1 MVTATTVQTV
11 PASLSNISLKNQ
23 PAIPSTPQSSACPTL
38 LNNRHLAPQINA
50 LKSSQAINQ
59 SITSS
64 SSMKQASHDSTFS
77 WSYTDEPHVSRRR
90 AILAAHPEIE
100 QLFGPEPLTGW
111 LVLILVTLQVSMAY
125 FMRDA
130 SWPLLFVCAYVIGG
144 TVNHSLQLAVHE
156 LSHNLGSHHVV
167 INKWIAIFAN
177 LPTGF
182 PSSVSFQ
189 KYHMDHHQYQ
199 GHDGIDTDIP
209 TLFEVQIFQG
219 PTMKLLWILMQPIF
233 YALRPAVVKPKSFGK
248 WELCNVACCITFN
261 LMMNH
266 VLGTKALCYLLI
278 GTILG
283 LGLHPTAGHFIAEHY
298 EFMLGQETYSYYG
311 SANFFNFNVG
321 YHNEHHDFPRIP
333 WSRLPLV
340 TKIAPEYYLTLPHY
354 TSYLAVIYAYITDS
368 RVGPFA
374 RVKRQTKQSNDQS
387 IAERV
392 VDQKKQVWAG
402 RTVLAVA
409 FTWFIAVFAYV
420 VTQVW

>member
-1 MVTATTVQTV
+1 MTATATTTRTV
-11 PASLSNISLKNQ
+11 PQSLSNISLKSASF
-23 PAIPSTPQSSACPTL
+23 PTSPTSAACPTI
-38 LNNRHLAPQINA
+38 LNNRHLQERLDVPAAAKLAAN
-50 LKSSQAINQ
+50 
-59 SITSS
+59 
-64 SSMKQASHDSTFS
+64 MKAASHDHTFS

-100 QLFGPEPLTGW
+100 QLFGVEPLTGY
-111 LVLILVTLQVSMAY
+111 LVVALVALQVGMAY
-125 FMRDA
+125 IMRDA
-130 SWPLLFVCAYVIGG
+130 SWTWIFVAAYIIGG

-156 LSHNLGSHHVV
+156 LSHNLCSTSVFV
-167 INKWIAIFAN
+167 NKWIAIMAN

-209 TLFEVQIFQG
+209 TLAEVRIFQG
-219 PTMKLLWILMQPIF
+219 PVMKLLWILMQPIF

-248 WELCNVACCITFN
+248 WEIINVVCAISFN
-261 LMMNH
+261 LAVNQI
-266 VLGTKALCYLLI
+266 LGTKALSYLLI

-340 TKIAPEYYLTLPHY
+340 TAIAPEYYLTLPHY
-354 TSYLAVIYAYITDS
+354 TSYIAVIWAYITDS

-374 RVKRQTKQSNDQS
+374 RVKRHTKQSNDQS

-392 VDQKKQVWAG
+392 ADQKKQVWAG
-402 RTVLAVA
+402 RTVLCVA
-409 FTWFIAVFAYV
+409 FGWFVAAFVYV
-420 VTQVW
+420 ATQVA

>member
-1 MVTATTVQTV
+1 MSTTTTTTRAV
-11 PASLSNISLKNQ
+11 PQSLSNISLKT
-23 PAIPSTPQSSACPTL
+23 ASFPSAPTSAACPTV
-38 LNNRHLAPQINA
+38 LNNRHLQEQLDDKKLAAN
-50 LKSSQAINQ
+50 
-59 SITSS
+59 
-64 SSMKQASHDSTFS
+64 MKAASHDHTFS

-100 QLFGPEPLTGW
+100 QLFGVEPLTGY
-111 LVLILVTLQVSMAY
+111 LVVALVALQLSVAY
-125 FMRDA
+125 LMRDA
-130 SWPLLFVCAYVIGG
+130 SWSWIFVCAYIIGG

-156 LSHNLGSHHVV
+156 LSHNLCSTNV
-167 INKWIAIFAN
+167 IVNKWIAIMAN

-209 TLFEVQIFQG
+209 TLAEVRIFQG
-219 PTMKLLWILMQPIF
+219 PIMKLLWILMQPIF

-248 WELCNVACCITFN
+248 WEIMNVVCCITFN
-261 LMMNH
+261 VMVNQC
-266 VLGTKALCYLLI
+266 LGTKALSYLLI

-340 TKIAPEYYLTLPHY
+340 TAIAPEYYLTLPHY
-354 TSYLAVIYAYITDS
+354 TSYIAVIYAYITDA

-374 RVKRQTKQSNDQS
+374 RVKRHTKQSNDQS

-392 VDQKKQVWAG
+392 AEQKKQVWAG
-402 RTVLAVA
+402 RTVLCVA
-409 FTWFIAVFAYV
+409 FGWFVAAFVYV
-420 VTQVW
+420 ATQVW